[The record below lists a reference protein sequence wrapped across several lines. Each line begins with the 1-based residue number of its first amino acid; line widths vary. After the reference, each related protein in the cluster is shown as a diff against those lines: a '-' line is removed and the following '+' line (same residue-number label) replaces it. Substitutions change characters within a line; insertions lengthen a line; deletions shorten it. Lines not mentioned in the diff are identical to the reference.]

1 MTPDLF
7 FTPTYPAY
15 DPTVN
20 FPFNVLNFHSDALI
34 CYLLFLCIIL
44 THSLAISYFCAH
56 HSSRPHLPL
65 HRALHVKKLIL
76 CDILFG
82 NPDIIPPNKPDCA
95 PLSYLTPTQ
104 TNNVLA
110 GKDNAPLTIA

>member
-1 MTPDLF
+1 MTLELF

-20 FPFNVLNFHSDALI
+20 FPFNFLNFHSGALI
-34 CYLLFLCIIL
+34 RHLLFLLIIL
-44 THSLAISYFCAH
+44 MHSLAICYFCAH

-65 HRALHVKKLIL
+65 HCASHIKELIL

-82 NPDIIPPNKPDCA
+82 NPDII
-95 PLSYLTPTQ
+95 L
-104 TNNVLA
+104 
-110 GKDNAPLTIA
+110 